1 MITSFKRVRKI
12 LANNFSVTGHICSIK
27 NNEHVEFESSLERD
41 FIYLL
46 EYNLEVKRYYEQ
58 PIKIHYL
65 DENIEKYY
73 VPDFYVEYWD
83 GTKELVEVKYVQE
96 LEEKNSELS
105 IKFKA
110 AELFCK
116 DNNIS
121 FKIYSEHL
129 IRTPLGWN
137 AKFLN
142 YYRYPKFDLNLDE
155 ATMIRNRLKKLNEST
170 PAIIIKDMAND
181 ESKQAELLYL
191 LWYLIANYSITFDN
205 DKKLSMNT
213 LIWVKKNG

>member
-1 MITSFKRVRKI
+1 MITSFKRIRKI
-12 LANNFSVTGHICSIK
+12 LPNNFSVTGHICSIK
-27 NNEHVEFESSLERD
+27 NNEHIEFESSLERD

-58 PIKIHYL
+58 PIKINYL
-65 DENIEKYY
+65 DKNIEKYY
-73 VPDFYVEYWD
+73 VPDFFVEYWD
-83 GTKELVEVKYVQE
+83 GTKELVEVKYAQE
-96 LEEKNSELS
+96 LEEKHNELS
-105 IKFKA
+105 TKFKA
-110 AELFCK
+110 AELFCTK
-116 DNNIS
+116 NNIT
-121 FKIYSEHL
+121 FKIYNEHL

-142 YYRYPKFDLNLDE
+142 YYRYPKFDLNFDE
-155 ATMIRNRLKKLNEST
+155 ITMIRNRLEELNNST
-170 PAIIIKDMAND
+170 PAKLIKDMAND

-213 LIWVKKNG
+213 LIWVK